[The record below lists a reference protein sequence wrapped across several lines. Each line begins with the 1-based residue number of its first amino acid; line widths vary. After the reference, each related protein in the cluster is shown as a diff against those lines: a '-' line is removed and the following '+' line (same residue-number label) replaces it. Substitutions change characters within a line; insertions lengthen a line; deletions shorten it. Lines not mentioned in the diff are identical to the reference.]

1 MDLNSLIY
9 GLGIS
14 GLFASRAFLP
24 AFISSVVLRWGDSF
38 PFLKEIDFLQNLG
51 GSEPSWFTNGYVIT
65 ALGVL
70 SLLEIGATKIPEAE
84 EALESVSKYLKTGMV
99 AATYFGFLSTADKS
113 YIEGNLL
120 AMQAGFF
127 ANIWGF
133 ISVANTYFT
142 ASIRSGIMELLYEA
156 DEDDSLG
163 LRKIISWAEDAWAV
177 IGFIW
182 LILYPIVVLIILGI
196 LLGGAFLLKKYFH
209 YKEER
214 SKVACESCGAQNY
227 PCGTE
232 CHSCHSPLPRPVTV
246 GFFGQSKNDKPIEN
260 LETHKLRLTEKKR
273 CPSCGTRMEDKDPHQ
288 TCRACGHELFKD
300 PAFAK
305 DYLAMVTSRLVPIL
319 LITLAL
325 SFIPFLGLVIGVI
338 IYRVHLVAPFRRYI
352 PLYRSFFLKW
362 MIRIFFFIL
371 IAVQLI
377 PGIGGVVV
385 PLMALIS
392 YRSYRKS
399 FVKGLTK
406 LA

>member
-24 AFISSVVLRWGDSF
+24 AFISSAVLRYGDSF
-38 PFLKEIDFLQNLG
+38 PFLKDIDFLQNVG
-51 GSEPSWFTNGYVIT
+51 GGEPTWFTNGYVIT

-70 SLLEIGATKIPEAE
+70 SILEMGATKIPEAE

-99 AATYFGFLSTADKS
+99 AATYLGFLSTADKAF
-113 YIEGNLL
+113 IEGELL
-120 AMQAGFF
+120 AVHAGIF

-133 ISVANTYFT
+133 ISTANTYIA
-142 ASIRSGIMELLYEA
+142 ASIRSGIMELLFEA

-163 LRKIISWAEDAWAV
+163 LRKIIAWAEDAWAV
-177 IGFIW
+177 IGFFW
-182 LILYPIVVLIILGI
+182 LIIYPIAVLIILGS
-196 LLGGAFLLKKYFH
+196 LLGIAFLLKKYFQ

-214 SKVACESCGAQNY
+214 SKVTCESCGAQNY
-227 PCGTE
+227 PCATE
-232 CHSCHSPLPRPVTV
+232 CHNCHTPVPSPVTV
-246 GFFGQSKNDKPIEN
+246 GLFGQSKNDQPAEDLAK
-260 LETHKLRLTEKKR
+260 HKLRLAEKKR
-273 CPSCGTRMEDKDPHQ
+273 CPACGTRLEKRDPQQ
-288 TCRACGHELFKD
+288 TCDTCGHELFKD
-300 PAFAK
+300 PNFAR
-305 DYLAMVTSRLVPIL
+305 DYLSMVTGRLAPVL

-338 IYRVHLVAPFRRYI
+338 IYRVQLVAPFRRYI
-352 PLYRSFFLKW
+352 PLHRSFLIKW
-362 MIRIFFFIL
+362 MIRLLFFFL

-377 PGIGGVVV
+377 PGVGGVVV

-399 FVKGLTK
+399 FVKGLS
-406 LA
+406 LPA